1 MNNLQYGDFTQLQ
14 TANSINTLTTDL
26 GQGGFI
32 PYVTSGT
39 STWST
44 SCNVVPPD
52 DVIITVGGKEI
63 SMKSMVEF
71 FDIICVFLG
80 IKIRFCEFMEMSK
93 SDRISFLRNIKIDKI
108 VNDNN

>member
-1 MNNLQYGDFTQLQ
+1 MNNLQCGDFTQLQ
-14 TANSINTLTTDL
+14 TANSINTPTTYL

-32 PYVTSGT
+32 PYVTTGT
-39 STWST
+39 SIWPTT
-44 SCNVVPPD
+44 CNVVPE

-71 FDIICVFLG
+71 FDIICVYLG

-93 SDRISFLRNIKIDKI
+93 SDRISFLRNVKIDKI